1 MSDKQ
6 LNRMFTEAVVEG
18 IGKMSFAERLRF
30 FEQLR
35 ERWCLHCGGDGPEET
50 CIGCR
55 VKEAWQEEQ
64 DNEDWWKGESDESE
78 EI

>member
-6 LNRMFTEAVVEG
+6 LNRMFLDAVFTGLE
-18 IGKMSFAERLRF
+18 KMTFAERLHF
-30 FEQLR
+30 FGRLR
-35 ERWCLHCGGDGPEET
+35 ERWCLRCGDDGPEET